1 MITREALQEL
11 AHQLHTPEH
20 PNVVREYLQHLFLAS
35 LYRLDGA
42 ERLLFKGGTA
52 LRIVFGSPRFSEDLD
67 FSLTG
72 VPEGRRMGFV
82 ETLFAE
88 TLSTIERSGAMV
100 RLGKPQPT
108 SGGYYGDASFQL
120 YDYPA
125 VTVAINVSTRMG
137 HGGPGEVASVAG
149 DFVPSYTLIHLP
161 VSEMVEE
168 KVFSALIDRKKPRDF
183 YDLYFLLRRGLVTVE
198 QKRRLHALQGSVV
211 TDAKGIDFRE
221 ELAEF
226 LPLDQQRIIK
236 DFARTLERE
245 LARQLGG
252 ASSAGTVRVDTEQ

>member
-1 MITREALQEL
+1 MITREVLQQL

-20 PNVVREYLQHLFLAS
+20 PNVVREYLQHLFLSA
-35 LYRLDGA
+35 LYRLEGA

-72 VPEGRRMGFV
+72 VSERQRVGFV
-82 ETLFAE
+82 ETLFTE
-88 TLSTIERSGAMV
+88 TLSTIERSGAEV

-108 SGGYYGDASFQL
+108 TGGYFGDARFQL
-120 YDYPA
+120 YDYPEVA
-125 VTVAINVSTRMG
+125 VAINVSTRKG
-137 HGGPGEVASVAG
+137 RRGTGEVASVAG

-168 KVFSALIDRKKPRDF
+168 KIFGALLDRKKPRDF
-183 YDLYFLLRRGLVTVE
+183 YDLYFLLRKGLVTVE

-226 LPLDQQRIIK
+226 LPLEQQRIIK
-236 DFARTLERE
+236 DFARTLEQE

-252 ASSAGTVRVDTEQ
+252 V

>member
-1 MITREALQEL
+1 MITQETLQQL

-52 LRIVFGSPRFSEDLD
+52 LRIMFGSPRFSEDLD
-67 FSLTG
+67 FSLMG
-72 VPEGRRMGFV
+72 VSEGQPATVV
-82 ETLFAE
+82 ETLFTE
-88 TLSTIERSGAMV
+88 TLSTIKRSGAKV
-100 RLGKPQPT
+100 RLGKPRPT
-108 SGGYYGDASFQL
+108 TGGYYGDASFQL
-120 YDYPA
+120 YNYPA
-125 VTVAINVSTRMG
+125 VTVTINVSDRKG
-137 HGGPGEVASVAG
+137 RGGTGEIASVAG

-168 KVFSALIDRKKPRDF
+168 KIFGALLNRKKPRDF
-183 YDLYFLLRRGLVTVE
+183 YDLYFLLRKGLVTVE

-211 TDAKGIDFRE
+211 ADATGIDFRE

-236 DFARTLERE
+236 DFARTLKQE
-245 LARQLGG
+245 LARQIGG
-252 ASSAGTVRVDTEQ
+252 PFRAGKGSTGH